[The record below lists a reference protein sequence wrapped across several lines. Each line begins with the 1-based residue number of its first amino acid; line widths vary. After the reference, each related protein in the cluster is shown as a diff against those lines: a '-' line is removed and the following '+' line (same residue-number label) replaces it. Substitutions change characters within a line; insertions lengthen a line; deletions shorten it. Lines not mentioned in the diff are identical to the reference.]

1 MLHSERFRISD
12 DHGAAKCRV
21 ISRQTNQTQRLR
33 AHFFGKGYSKGNA
46 MNRVILAVI
55 AASSLSLPA
64 LAQQNSSTQSPSPS
78 ASSQTQSNEMI
89 SPDKLKSAQIH
100 QIQQSLNDKGFSVGT
115 VDGEWGPRTEDALKK
130 FQGSKN
136 MPSSGQLN
144 ANTVTAL
151 GLNSSDFP
159 MSGTGSETTGQAPAG
174 NSKQPSSNS
183 EPNKGTSSDQPH

>member
-46 MNRVILAVI
+46 MNRIILVVI

-78 ASSQTQSNEMI
+78 ATSSQTQSNEMI

-100 QIQQSLNDKGFSVGT
+100 QIQQSLNEKGFSVGA

-136 MPSSGQLN
+136 MPSGQLN

-151 GLNSSDFP
+151 GLNSSDFQ
-159 MSGTGSETTGQAPAG
+159 MSGTSSETTGQAPAG
-174 NSKQPSSNS
+174 SNNEHPSNS
-183 EPNKGTSSDQPH
+183 EPNKGTSADQPH